1 MMKTLSLRLIM
12 LFSILSIL
20 ALAGAIGFMVVE
32 DISFFDALYF
42 TIVTISTV
50 GYGDINPTTTVGKI
64 LAIVLVVLGVAIF
77 LGVVA
82 NATQLLLQR
91 RQESLRIQRIQML
104 IGLFF
109 SELGN
114 ELLHICV
121 SFDSQMEKIRQQII
135 ADISSIDDSYTNLK
149 QILDRHH
156 YNIDTNKIDIQKIKG
171 LLTSKG
177 DLVVRLL
184 ENPSLHEHE
193 YFTELL
199 RAIFHLREELV
210 TRDKISDLSNADIE
224 HLSNDLKR
232 IYPLLSRHWINY
244 IYYLKNNY
252 GYLYSLAVRTNPFN
266 PIESAIIKE

>member
-1 MMKTLSLRLIM
+1 MKTLSLRLIV

-20 ALAGAIGFMVVE
+20 ALAGAIGFMIVE

-91 RQESLRIQRIQML
+91 RQENLRIQRIQML

-114 ELLHICV
+114 DLLHICV
-121 SFDSQMEKIRQQII
+121 SFDSQIQQLRQQII
-135 ADISSIDDSYTNLK
+135 ADINSIDDSYTNLK
-149 QILDRHH
+149 QVLITHNH
-156 YNIDTNKIDIQKIKG
+156 IIDSDKIDIKKTKN

-193 YFTELL
+193 SFTELL
-199 RAIFHLREELV
+199 RVIFHLREELMA
-210 TRDKISDLSNADIE
+210 RDKISDLPDTDIE
-224 HLSNDLKR
+224 HLSNDLNR
-232 IYPLLSRHWINY
+232 IYPLLSRHWVDY
-244 IYYLKNNY
+244 IYYLKNSY
-252 GYLYSLAVRTNPFN
+252 SYLYSLAVRTNPFN

>member
-1 MMKTLSLRLIM
+1 MKTLSLRLAI
-12 LFSILSIL
+12 LIGILSTL
-20 ALAGAIGFMVVE
+20 AIAGAIGFMIIE

-50 GYGDINPTTTVGKI
+50 GYGDINPTTTAGKI

-91 RQESLRIQRIQML
+91 RQESLRIKRIQML

-109 SELGN
+109 SEIGN
-114 ELLHICV
+114 DLLHICV
-121 SFDSQMEKIRQQII
+121 LFDSQVKKLRQQIT
-135 ADISSIDDSYTNLK
+135 ADINSIDDSYTNLK
-149 QILDRHH
+149 QVLNRHH
-156 YNIDTNKIDIQKIKG
+156 YNIDTDKIDIKEIKD

-193 YFTELL
+193 SFTELL
-199 RAIFHLREELV
+199 RVIFHLREELMA
-210 TRDKISDLSNADIE
+210 RDKISNLPKTDIE
-224 HLSNDLKR
+224 HLSNDLNR
-232 IYPLLSRHWINY
+232 IYPLLSRHWIDY

-252 GYLYSLAVRTNPFN
+252 TYLFSLAVRTNPFN
-266 PIESAIIKE
+266 PIESAVIKE